1 MAADTS
7 METLIWPRIQ
17 QQLKGFVFRQTKDKA
32 LTEDIVHDVFLK
44 IHDRLPQLR
53 ENDKI
58 IGWIFRITRNT
69 ITDHFRKQ
77 ARSIRA
83 VDLDWE
89 SSPSSLND
97 CVTACL
103 QEMLLTLP
111 DKYREAI
118 ELTELQNMSQLQLA
132 EALHISYS
140 GAKSRVQRA
149 RQLLKERMEQA
160 YRIRFDNYGNV
171 VVCENRLP
179 CGCNSN

>member
-1 MAADTS
+1 MNAL
-7 METLIWPRIQ
+7 ETQTWSGIQ
-17 QQLKGFVFRQTKDKA
+17 QQLKGFVLRQTRDKA

-44 IHDRLPQLR
+44 IHNKLPQLR

-58 IGWIFRITRNT
+58 IAWIYRIARNT
-69 ITDHFRKQ
+69 ITDHFRMQ
-77 ARSIRA
+77 AKAIRA

-89 SSPSSLND
+89 SASPTLND
-97 CVTACL
+97 CVIACL

-118 ELTELQNMSQLQLA
+118 ELAELKNMSQLQLA
-132 EALHISYS
+132 ETLQISYS

-149 RQLLKERMEQA
+149 RQLLKEKMEQT
-160 YRIRFDNYGNV
+160 YRIKFDNYGNV

-179 CGCNSN
+179 CGCSQS